1 MVAVRARIDRRLNC
15 GVRSRLATDQR
26 AVSTT
31 LGYALSL
38 TVATLL
44 VGGLLIASGG
54 FVEDQRERTI
64 RNELQVIGQQVSAD
78 VAAADRL
85 ASTDGT
91 NDKVVVAR
99 NLPNEVTGVF
109 YTIAVKSDG
118 GETYLTLSTNSPD
131 VSVRV
136 NVATETPVAQTDVS
150 GGDVRV
156 VYDPSADELEVQHG

>member
-1 MVAVRARIDRRLNC
+1 MSDRIERDPNRRTRKRC
-15 GVRSRLATDQR
+15 LATDDR

-31 LGYALSL
+31 LGYTLSL

-54 FVEDQRERTI
+54 FVEDQRERTV

-91 NDKVVVAR
+91 NDRVVVGR
-99 NLPNEVTGVF
+99 NLPNEVTGVR
-109 YTIAVKSDG
+109 YTIAVESDG

-136 NVATETPVAQTDVS
+136 NLATETSVAETDVS

>member
-1 MVAVRARIDRRLNC
+1 MVAVRAILDREPNR
-15 GVRSRLATDQR
+15 GVRARLAIDER

-31 LGYALSL
+31 LGYTLSL

-44 VGGLLIASGG
+44 VGGLLIAGGG
-54 FVEDQRERTI
+54 FVEDQRERTV

-91 NDKVVVAR
+91 NDRVVVSR
-99 NLPNEVTGVF
+99 NLPNEVTGVR
-109 YTIAVKSDG
+109 YTIAVESDG
-118 GETYLTLSTNSPD
+118 GETYLTLSTDSPD

-136 NVATETPVAQTDVS
+136 DFAAETSVAETDIS
-150 GGDVRV
+150 GGDIQVTLM
-156 VYDPSADELEVQHG
+156 DGELEVQHG